1 MAKFENNVLTYVHI
15 AQESEE
21 TIVKDD
27 SSEIIDDDQSESEL
41 EKDFTSDSSE
51 EAEFEE

>member
-1 MAKFENNVLTYVHI
+1 LTYVHI
-15 AQESEE
+15 AQGSEE

-27 SSEIIDDDQSESEL
+27 ISEIINDDQIESEL
-41 EKDFTSDSSE
+41 EKGFTSDSSE